1 MNIKNKFA
9 KRIIGMITI
18 LSLITACSNVSNNK
32 SVVESTESS
41 TVAESAKSVESN
53 TKSNNENLTDKE
65 IIDTIVDNFMILT
78 KVPRPSHHEEK
89 ISAFLY
95 DWAKNAGFNPEKDAA
110 NNIKFDVPATKGL
123 EDKPLVILQGHMDM
137 VVAVADGKT
146 FDPLNDPITA
156 IRNDE
161 KGTLTADGTSL
172 GTDDG
177 AGVSTILSVAQ
188 GKMEH
193 GPLRMIITVDEE
205 DGMYGAFN
213 ISKTWFDGATYLI
226 NIDNETS
233 DEVLV
238 STAAGDGIYATKKVD
253 FVNTTKNKALNITI
267 SNLQGGHSG
276 VEIDKGRLNGII
288 GLASLL
294 KEFDDNG
301 ILYEL
306 SSFDGGT
313 ASNAIP
319 AKASTIIV
327 VNAEDVDKIKT
338 KVTEYNKSLND
349 KFKGIEENIQIDVS
363 DVNELPQVVSK
374 EVNDN
379 LIKFITTIING
390 VYSMSKDMKDLV
402 ESSSNLG
409 IVKLNKDGISITVYN
424 RSSSP
429 EKETEINDSQKSL
442 AKECGYEIETTKMAE
457 PWKFDPNSKLL
468 EICKEVYKEQNKEDI
483 KVVALH
489 AGLECGCF
497 KNMKPDLDMISIGP
511 DLSDVHSIKETLYLN
526 SIPKVW
532 HLLEGILKSV

>member
-1 MNIKNKFA
+1 MNINNKFA
-9 KRIIGMITI
+9 MNIIAIIAI
-18 LSLITACSNVSNNK
+18 LSLIVACSNQNK
-32 SVVESTESS
+32 NESVAETTNSS
-41 TVAESAKSVESN
+41 TTAESVTNAQSN
-53 TKSNNENLTDKE
+53 KASNVNAADKE

-95 DWAKNAGFNPEKDAA
+95 DWAKNAGFSPEKDKV
-110 NNIKFDVPATKGL
+110 NNIKFDVPATKGF

-177 AGVSTILSVAQ
+177 VGVSTILSIAQ
-188 GKMEH
+188 GKMDH

-213 ISKTWFDGATYLI
+213 MSKDWFDGATYLI
-226 NIDNETS
+226 NIDSETS

-238 STAAGDGIYATKKVD
+238 STAAGDGINATKKID
-253 FVNTTKNKALNITI
+253 FANPTGNKALNITI

-294 KEFDDNG
+294 KEFDNDG
-301 ILYEL
+301 ITYEL

-327 VNAEDVDKIKT
+327 VNAEDVDKIKN
-338 KVTEYNKSLND
+338 KVAEYNKSLND
-349 KFKGIEENIQIDVS
+349 KYKGIENNIEIDVS
-363 DVNELPQVVSK
+363 DVNELPQVISK
-374 EVNDN
+374 KEKDN

-409 IVKLNKDGISITVYN
+409 LVKLNKDGINITIYN

-429 EKETEINDSQKSL
+429 DKETEINDSQKNL
-442 AKECGYEIETTKMAE
+442 AKECGYEIATTKMAE

-468 EICKEVYKEQNKEDI
+468 EICKDVYKAQNGEDI

-489 AGLECGCF
+489 AGPECGCF

-532 HLLEGILKSV
+532 HLLEGILKNV